1 MALKLRHRL
10 SPLLVPAI
18 KNVCVSMRLSDIRKI
33 LIKRVKSRAE
43 AAQCLGQH
51 LGVPVFLLFLLNV
64 TKPEHEWEEFIRN
77 AASPCGVELR
87 KSVVVI
93 SSCGVFVDDHRCPE
107 STSLRS
113 RQHGVSG
120 QTAGSV
126 WANVVVCP
134 AHGHAQACDRDQQC
148 GGGMCCAVSLW
159 IRSLRMCTPMGN
171 LGEEC
176 HPLSHRVP
184 FPGRRMHH
192 TCPCLPSLAC
202 ARTSPSKFRCLPDFR
217 KEDVFF

>member
-1 MALKLRHRL
+1 MRSLRGVPPVL
-10 SPLLVPAI
+10 LLV
-18 KNVCVSMRLSDIRKI
+18 L
-33 LIKRVKSRAE
+33 L
-43 AAQCLGQH
+43 AAGH
-51 LGVPVFLLFLLNV
+51 G
-64 TKPEHEWEEFIRN
+64 
-77 AASPCGVELR
+77 A
-87 KSVVVI
+87 VI
-93 SSCGVFVDDHRCPE
+93 TG
-107 STSLRS
+107 
-113 RQHGVSG
+113 
-120 QTAGSV
+120 
-126 WANVVVCP
+126 
-134 AHGHAQACDRDQQC
+134 ACDRDQQC

-202 ARTSPSKFRCLPDFR
+202 IRTSPSKFKCLPDFR